1 MTCLT
6 TIVLWILNVDVFV
19 FAVPAKVI
27 WYKEAEEN
35 PA

>member
-1 MTCLT
+1 MTSLQRYFNWCLN
-6 TIVLWILNVDVFV
+6 ILIFV

-27 WYKEAEEN
+27 WYKEPEEN